1 MAKELFYCGKPIRTV
16 SDLMKATVKDGA
28 TVANGG
34 YDLFNKEMN
43 KYIIMKGNDLMLWE
57 DWYKMPHPS
66 ISKTEYTDF
75 EII

>member
-34 YDLFNKEMN
+34 YDL
-43 KYIIMKGNDLMLWE
+43 MLWE